1 MSDNTLGTVIE
12 SLCETIKGRRS
23 ADPETSYTA
32 FLLSAHEDKV
42 LKKIAEEA
50 GETLLAAKDIVAERT
65 AGVASTTEHGSAH
78 DHLIYE
84 TCDLLYHTLVLCEKF
99 DITPDELATEL
110 HRRFK

>member
-1 MSDNTLGTVIE
+1 MLDNTLGTVIE
-12 SLCETIKGRRS
+12 SLCETIKSRRL

-32 FLLSAHEDKV
+32 FLLSSHEDKV

-50 GETLLAAKDIVAERT
+50 GETLLAAKDIVAERN
-65 AGVASTTEHGSAH
+65 AGVASETEHGSAH

-99 DITPDELATEL
+99 DISSEELATEL